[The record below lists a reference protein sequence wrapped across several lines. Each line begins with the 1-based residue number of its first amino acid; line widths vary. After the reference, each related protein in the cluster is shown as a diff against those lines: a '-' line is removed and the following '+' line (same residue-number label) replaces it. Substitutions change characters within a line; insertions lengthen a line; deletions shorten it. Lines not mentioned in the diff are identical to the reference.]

1 LINSERLDM
10 KTDLEE
16 IKKIS
21 ITEYARQMGFTPVK
35 IGSYYTLKEHDSV
48 RIDPRKNIFFRNS
61 TGDRGTV
68 IDFVMA
74 FKGVSCG
81 EAIKLLCDEIEL
93 PKVYKEQNSVP
104 QKKKELILPAK
115 ARNMKNVFAY
125 LVKTRCINQKIVQEM
140 VDRDMLYQDERNN
153 CVFVSRN
160 ENGKSVFA
168 TVRGTNTDKKWVGDV
183 SGCDYSH
190 SFFIDNCS
198 RNLIVTESVID
209 AMSMMDIKEQKGENH
224 QEYNYLS
231 VSGLGKS
238 REALGYHLGK
248 TLYDIV
254 FLAFDNDDKG
264 REIAKEMKKHIESIN
279 QDISVSML
287 IPEAAKDWN
296 EELQKEKGCFRHEE
310 GEILIF

>member
-1 LINSERLDM
+1 M

-153 CVFVSRN
+153 CVFVSRD

-296 EELQKEKGCFRHEE
+296 EELQKKKGCFRHEE

>member
-1 LINSERLDM
+1 M

-140 VDRDMLYQDERNN
+140 VDRNMLYQDKRNN

-160 ENGKSVFA
+160 EYGKSVFA

-198 RNLIVTESVID
+198 RDLIVTESVID
-209 AMSMMDIKEQKGENH
+209 AMSMMDIKERKGENH

-238 REALGYHLGK
+238 REALEYHLGK

>member
-1 LINSERLDM
+1 M

-209 AMSMMDIKEQKGENH
+209 AMSMMDITEQKGENH

-310 GEILIF
+310 GEILIL

>member
-1 LINSERLDM
+1 M

-93 PKVYKEQNSVP
+93 PKVYKEQSSVP

-264 REIAKEMKKHIESIN
+264 RKIAKEMKKHIESIN

-296 EELQKEKGCFRHEE
+296 EELQKEKGCFRHKE

>member
-1 LINSERLDM
+1 M

-16 IKKIS
+16 IKKIR

-168 TVRGTNTDKKWVGDV
+168 SVRGTNTDKKWVGDV

-296 EELQKEKGCFRHEE
+296 EELQKERGCFRHEE

>member
-1 LINSERLDM
+1 M

-74 FKGVSCG
+74 FKDVSCG

-168 TVRGTNTDKKWVGDV
+168 SVRGTNTDKKWVGDI

>member
-1 LINSERLDM
+1 M

-61 TGDRGTV
+61 IGDRGTV

-279 QDISVSML
+279 QDTSVSML

>member
-1 LINSERLDM
+1 M

-168 TVRGTNTDKKWVGDV
+168 TVRGTNTDKKWVGDL

-190 SFFIDNCS
+190 SFFIDNYS

-209 AMSMMDIKEQKGENH
+209 AMSMMNIKEQKGENH
-224 QEYNYLS
+224 LEYNYLS

-248 TLYDIV
+248 TLYNIV

>member
-1 LINSERLDM
+1 M

-264 REIAKEMKKHIESIN
+264 REIAKEMKKYIESIN

-296 EELQKEKGCFRHEE
+296 EELQKERGCFRHEE

>member
-1 LINSERLDM
+1 M

-74 FKGVSCG
+74 FKSVSCG

-279 QDISVSML
+279 QDIFVSML

>member
-1 LINSERLDM
+1 M

-74 FKGVSCG
+74 FKSVSCC

-93 PKVYKEQNSVP
+93 PKVYKEQNSVL

-238 REALGYHLGK
+238 REALEYHLGK

>member
-1 LINSERLDM
+1 M

-48 RIDPRKNIFFRNS
+48 RIDPQKNIFFRNS

>member
-1 LINSERLDM
+1 
-10 KTDLEE
+10 
-16 IKKIS
+16 
-21 ITEYARQMGFTPVK
+21 MGFTPVK

-209 AMSMMDIKEQKGENH
+209 AMSIMDIKEQKGENH

-264 REIAKEMKKHIESIN
+264 REIAQEMKKHIESIN

-296 EELQKEKGCFRHEE
+296 EELQKERGCFRHEE

>member
-1 LINSERLDM
+1 M
-10 KTDLEE
+10 KTDLEG
-16 IKKIS
+16 IKKIN

-104 QKKKELILPAK
+104 QKKKELTLPAK
-115 ARNMKNVFAY
+115 ARNMKNAFAY

-264 REIAKEMKKHIESIN
+264 REIAKEMKKYIESIN

-287 IPEAAKDWN
+287 IPEATKDWN

>member
-1 LINSERLDM
+1 M

>member
-1 LINSERLDM
+1 M

-48 RIDPRKNIFFRNS
+48 RIDPRKNIFFQNS

-74 FKGVSCG
+74 FKSVSCG

-115 ARNMKNVFAY
+115 AKNMKNVFAY

-264 REIAKEMKKHIESIN
+264 RKIAKEMKKHIESIN

>member
-1 LINSERLDM
+1 M

-264 REIAKEMKKHIESIN
+264 REIAKEMKKYIESIN
-279 QDISVSML
+279 QDISVSMP

>member
-1 LINSERLDM
+1 M

-93 PKVYKEQNSVP
+93 PKVYKEQDSVP

-153 CVFVSRN
+153 CVFVSRD

-198 RNLIVTESVID
+198 RNLIVTESIID

>member
-1 LINSERLDM
+1 M

-21 ITEYARQMGFTPVK
+21 ITEYARQMCFTPVK

-140 VDRDMLYQDERNN
+140 VDRDMLYQDKRNN

-168 TVRGTNTDKKWVGDV
+168 SVRGTNTDKKWLGDV

-198 RNLIVTESVID
+198 RNLMVTESVID
-209 AMSMMDIKEQKGENH
+209 AMSLMDIKEQKGENH

-248 TLYDIV
+248 NVYDIV

>member
-1 LINSERLDM
+1 M

-93 PKVYKEQNSVP
+93 PKVYKEQDSVP

>member
-1 LINSERLDM
+1 M

-48 RIDPRKNIFFRNS
+48 RIDPQRNIFFRNS

-153 CVFVSRN
+153 CVFVSRD
-160 ENGKSVFA
+160 ENGMSVFA

>member
-1 LINSERLDM
+1 M

-74 FKGVSCG
+74 FKSVSCG

-287 IPEAAKDWN
+287 IPEADKDWN
-296 EELQKEKGCFRHEE
+296 EKLQKEKGCFRHEE

>member
-1 LINSERLDM
+1 M

-68 IDFVMA
+68 IDFVMV
-74 FKGVSCG
+74 FKDVSCV

>member
-1 LINSERLDM
+1 M

-209 AMSMMDIKEQKGENH
+209 AMSMMDIKGQKGENH

-296 EELQKEKGCFRHEE
+296 EELQKERGCFRHEE

>member
-1 LINSERLDM
+1 M

-264 REIAKEMKKHIESIN
+264 REIAKKMKKHIESIN

-310 GEILIF
+310 GETLIF

>member
-1 LINSERLDM
+1 M

-140 VDRDMLYQDERNN
+140 VDRDMLYQDKRNN

-168 TVRGTNTDKKWVGDV
+168 SVRGTNTDKKWVGDV

-264 REIAKEMKKHIESIN
+264 RKIAKEMKKHIESIN

>member
-1 LINSERLDM
+1 M

-168 TVRGTNTDKKWVGDV
+168 TVRGTNTDKKWVGDI

-264 REIAKEMKKHIESIN
+264 RKIAKEMKKHIESIN

-296 EELQKEKGCFRHEE
+296 EELQKEKGYFRHEE

>member
-1 LINSERLDM
+1 M

-48 RIDPRKNIFFRNS
+48 RIDPQRNIFFRNS

-264 REIAKEMKKHIESIN
+264 REIAKEMKKYIESIN

-296 EELQKEKGCFRHEE
+296 EELQKERGCFRHEE

>member
-1 LINSERLDM
+1 M

-115 ARNMKNVFAY
+115 ARNRKNVFAY

-209 AMSMMDIKEQKGENH
+209 AMSMMDIKGQKGENH

-310 GEILIF
+310 GEILIL

>member
-1 LINSERLDM
+1 M

-287 IPEAAKDWN
+287 FPEAAKDWN
-296 EELQKEKGCFRHEE
+296 EELQKEKGGFRHEE

>member
-1 LINSERLDM
+1 M

-296 EELQKEKGCFRHEE
+296 EELQKEKGCFQHEE

>member
-1 LINSERLDM
+1 M

-93 PKVYKEQNSVP
+93 PKVYKEQDSVP

-209 AMSMMDIKEQKGENH
+209 AMSMMDITEQKGENH

>member
-1 LINSERLDM
+1 M

-81 EAIKLLCDEIEL
+81 EAIKLVCDEIEL

-168 TVRGTNTDKKWVGDV
+168 SVRGTNTDKKWVGDV

-264 REIAKEMKKHIESIN
+264 RKIAKEMKKHIESIN